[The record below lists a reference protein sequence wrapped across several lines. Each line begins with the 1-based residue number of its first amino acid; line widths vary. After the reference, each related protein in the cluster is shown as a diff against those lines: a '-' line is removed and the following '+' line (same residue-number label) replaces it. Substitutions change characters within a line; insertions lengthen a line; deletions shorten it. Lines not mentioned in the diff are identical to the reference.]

1 MQAVISIPQP
11 CSQNWEAMQ
20 PDANGR
26 HCNSCAQTVV
36 DFTTW
41 ELQDI
46 AAYLKKNG
54 GQHTCGRFL
63 NNQLNQPF
71 DVTTLASKVISWR
84 TDGWRKV
91 AALIIVCF
99 ALASCN
105 MGKATNSKQDK
116 EQVLQVMGDFS
127 ISGSDTLQK
136 VEKKAVSATAK
147 LKAGKHSNQPIG
159 YAEPYEGH
167 TMGLPELEEPHYEP
181 LKDSAVKHQPL
192 IGPPEDSIV
201 EIK

>member
-26 HCNSCAQTVV
+26 HCSSCAQTVI

-71 DVTTLASKVISWR
+71 DISALVPKVISWR

-91 AALIIVCF
+91 AALIIICF
-99 ALASCN
+99 ALTSC
-105 MGKATNSKQDK
+105 MGKAADNNGDT
-116 EQVLQVMGDFS
+116 EQKVQIMGDFS
-127 ISGSDTLQK
+127 LPDSGTLQN
-136 VEKKAVSATAK
+136 VEQQAIPATAK
-147 LKAGKHSNQPIG
+147 LKVVKRANPTIG
-159 YAEPYEGH
+159 YAESYEGH

-181 LKDSAVKHQPL
+181 LKDSAVKHQPF
-192 IGPPEDSIV
+192 IGPPEDTLS